1 LIEAEKNNIY
11 SNAIDLLYD
20 NSEVVQYLPK
30 KSAQD
35 IFFSKKGKYSENRKY
50 LYPEEKTETE
60 NTGVLKKAETENT
73 GVLKKAETENTGV
86 FKKEEID
93 WDEFLKQK

>member
-1 LIEAEKNNIY
+1 L
-11 SNAIDLLYD
+11 DLLYQ
-20 NSEVVQYLPK
+20 NPEMSQYLPK

-35 IFFSKKGKYSENRKY
+35 IFFSKKGNY
-50 LYPEEKTETE
+50 TEDRAYVTPLE
-60 NTGVLKKAETENT
+60 Q
-73 GVLKKAETENTGV
+73 AETENTGV